1 MFKLLFQFPRTII
14 FCLIYLCA
22 TSLLAAVSV
31 RDSSSIESI
40 YFGDYIPTRFE
51 NRFEIYEPHSDQVI
65 TSSKIQVKVVNR
77 FLGDVFINGKRFQ
90 TRKDGRV
97 VSSFELEKRG
107 KQNVMI
113 SFVDLDY
120 NWVTIRRKVLRLDK
134 PKDLRD
140 SDLKSRELMLF
151 VNSDFVHFKKDRL
164 IKDYITRS
172 DLAYFIYKL
181 KNEGQPQPVQSLFYD
196 IPDNYWAGPAISFV
210 IQHKFMA
217 EYPDG
222 SFKPHYP
229 VSKLEYIMAIAKAF
243 ELDFVHHNT
252 TLPYS
257 DINPDHWTTKFILKT
272 YQHQFLETS
281 DRLEVDKMLDWSLFY
296 TLVSR
301 LPHVTEKVIRL
312 LSFEEGYTLSKSE
325 LTELNKTLYTILIND
340 KNQREST
347 EEFTLL
353 TPEPGEFLVDDEVVF
368 KGIMNPPQIFFINDQ
383 PVRIDIKGRYLLKL
397 PLVDGKNKFVIDRNN
412 TQTKMIIYKG
422 EGYLDLVEHWAETAM
437 AKLRFLK
444 ILSPVNEFHPNRTI
458 TRRELANVI
467 DQVYHFSS
475 KKPILDAI
483 FLLDIDSK
491 SQDYHILQA
500 SVKTGLF
507 SLFNKGLFK
516 PYKLV
521 TRAEALSVLIRAQ
534 LLDEGFELSSSRKE
548 AFKDI
553 PKNHW
558 ALPYIQ
564 TALDWGIVSE
574 RDYFYPR
581 KRITKVN
588 LMTMISRT
596 PRIRELEKEVF
607 DHD

>member
-1 MFKLLFQFPRTII
+1 M
-14 FCLIYLCA
+14 
-22 TSLLAAVSV
+22 
-31 RDSSSIESI
+31 
-40 YFGDYIPTRFE
+40 
-51 NRFEIYEPHSDQVI
+51 
-65 TSSKIQVKVVNR
+65 
-77 FLGDVFINGKRFQ
+77 
-90 TRKDGRV
+90 
-97 VSSFELEKRG
+97 
-107 KQNVMI
+107 
-113 SFVDLDY
+113 
-120 NWVTIRRKVLRLDK
+120 
-134 PKDLRD
+134 
-140 SDLKSRELMLF
+140 
-151 VNSDFVHFKKDRL
+151 
-164 IKDYITRS
+164 
-172 DLAYFIYKL
+172 
-181 KNEGQPQPVQSLFYD
+181 
-196 IPDNYWAGPAISFV
+196 
-210 IQHKFMA
+210 
-217 EYPDG
+217 
-222 SFKPHYP
+222 
-229 VSKLEYIMAIAKAF
+229 
-243 ELDFVHHNT
+243 
-252 TLPYS
+252 
-257 DINPDHWTTKFILKT
+257 
-272 YQHQFLETS
+272 
-281 DRLEVDKMLDWSLFY
+281 
-296 TLVSR
+296 
-301 LPHVTEKVIRL
+301 
-312 LSFEEGYTLSKSE
+312 
-325 LTELNKTLYTILIND
+325 
-340 KNQREST
+340 
-347 EEFTLL
+347 
-353 TPEPGEFLVDDEVVF
+353 DDEVVF

-491 SQDYHILQA
+491 SQDYHILLA

-574 RDYFYPR
+574 RD
-581 KRITKVN
+581 
-588 LMTMISRT
+588 
-596 PRIRELEKEVF
+596 
-607 DHD
+607 